1 MAITKVT
8 KRWELMCWCPHWAGV
23 KAQLC
28 WKVWERREDSL
39 LHGVE
44 WSCILAPR
52 TAHRARSLSSAR
64 RQPAQLKQCS
74 AGHHTCEPCL
84 TMSYNIQRLLLVET
98 VHFSVESIE
107 LSMVKHVAKHGLHV
121 CRRFCLSLGCAI
133 PSSSTSLYL
142 DIYCIYPHSSA
153 FLYL

>member
-1 MAITKVT
+1 
-8 KRWELMCWCPHWAGV
+8 MCWCPHWAGV

-52 TAHRARSLSSAR
+52 TARGARSLSSAR

-74 AGHHTCEPCL
+74 AGHHTCNECI
-84 TMSYNIQRLLLVET
+84 TIFYNIQRFSLWKLSTFQWKVLRFPWSNMLPNMAYMSAGDFVCHWVVQFHPAPHLSIWIST
-98 VHFSVESIE
+98 ASSHTAPHFSIY
-107 LSMVKHVAKHGLHV
+107 
-121 CRRFCLSLGCAI
+121 
-133 PSSSTSLYL
+133 SSK
-142 DIYCIYPHSSA
+142 
-153 FLYL
+153 FLYLNI